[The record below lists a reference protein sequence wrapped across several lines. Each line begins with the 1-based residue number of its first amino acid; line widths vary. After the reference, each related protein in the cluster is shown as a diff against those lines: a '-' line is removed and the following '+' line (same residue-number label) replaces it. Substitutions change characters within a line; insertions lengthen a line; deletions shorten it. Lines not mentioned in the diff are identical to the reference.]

1 MAKIQWKGGTL
12 LSPLP
17 AVLIT
22 CRDPETGKDNVLTIA
37 WTGILDSVP
46 PRTYIS
52 VRPERYSFELIRKSG
67 EFCINLPNSRL
78 VRAVDFCGVKSG
90 KDMDKL
96 RAARLTPEPSK
107 TVSCCSIAECPV
119 TLECK
124 VFGEQDLGSH
134 TMFLADV
141 LAVTVDESIIDEK
154 GRMAVE
160 KAGLM
165 AYAHGTYFTMGK
177 KIGTFGFSVRK
188 KKRS

>member
-1 MAKIQWKGGTL
+1 
-12 LSPLP
+12 
-17 AVLIT
+17 
-22 CRDPETGKDNVLTIA
+22 
-37 WTGILDSVP
+37 
-46 PRTYIS
+46 
-52 VRPERYSFELIRKSG
+52 
-67 EFCINLPNSRL
+67 
-78 VRAVDFCGVKSG
+78 
-90 KDMDKL
+90 
-96 RAARLTPEPSK
+96 
-107 TVSCCSIAECPV
+107 
-119 TLECK
+119 
-124 VFGEQDLGSH
+124 GEQDLGSH